1 MSTPDVS
8 AALCKESFERFPFG
22 VIFSKTAPDN
32 LQAVNTDTDFCYY
45 YFSPGLE
52 KRCSLLRANMLTGD
66 TNAKRDFPT
75 DFAQYFKDDTEVMT
89 HFKHGGS
96 KTFCEPWSPPGV
108 VGSIHFVYTLKTA
121 LQCESSIFMLG
132 TFELVN
138 DLMIGEVT
146 AKDFDHNAHA
156 PLPLLH
162 HIENANKSTEI
173 PDLWFQNAFSQL
185 PIGKLKSSICCV
197 LLSVCTCLKPR
208 RV

>member
-1 MSTPDVS
+1 
-8 AALCKESFERFPFG
+8 
-22 VIFSKTAPDN
+22 
-32 LQAVNTDTDFCYY
+32 
-45 YFSPGLE
+45 
-52 KRCSLLRANMLTGD
+52 MLTGH

-121 LQCESSIFMLG
+121 LQCESSSFMLG

-162 HIENANKSTEI
+162 HIENANKNTEI
-173 PDLWFQNAFSQL
+173 ADLWFQNAFSQL
-185 PIGKLKSSICCV
+185 PIDASMHALSPGILAGAHDEPAAHDAHTNAPAAAHDAAPVPV
-197 LLSVCTCLKPR
+197 LYHVYVLRPSMKNNAEPFYENGALVH
-208 RV
+208 